1 MMNFYTNVLSV
12 GNNILYRGVKDGRS
26 VRLKIAYAPTLFL
39 PSTKATEY
47 KSLQDEYLEPMKFDS
62 IRSAKEFYQNYKE
75 VNNFKIFGNTRYE
88 YAYIADNFSDDVNWD
103 IDRVNITSFDIEVGS
118 ENGFPD
124 PYQANEPI
132 TAISIRFNMK
142 QKTQVFACG
151 DFVNTD
157 EDNVVYN
164 KCKDEHDLCQ
174 KFLNAWV
181 DNYPDVISGWNV
193 KFFDV
198 PYIINR
204 FNKILGEKETRKL
217 SPWGM
222 INEREVFIMNKNQKA
237 YDLMGIATLDYQELY
252 KWYAPSGKSQDS
264 YRLDSIANFELGKK
278 KLSYDEYENLHQ
290 LYRQNFQKFI
300 EYNIQDLNLVLEL
313 DDKLKLFELALTI
326 AYDTKSNYTD
336 VFTQTR
342 MWDSLTYCYLL
353 KRNIIVPPMKI
364 SDKDAAFEGA
374 YVKDPQVGM
383 HHWVASFDLNSLYP
397 NLMRQYNLS
406 PETLVSRETILQRI
420 EQLKSVEDKKREK
433 EELEEILKIANSVS
447 VEKLLDKKID
457 LSLLQKYNLT
467 ITPNGQLFRKD
478 VTGFLPTL
486 LGEMYEDRK
495 KFKKKMIEAQKQYE
509 AAETAEE
516 KYELMKLVSR
526 YSNLQL
532 AKKVGLNSAYGAL
545 GSQYFRFFDLR
556 IALAVTLAGQ
566 LSIRW
571 IENKLNA
578 FMNNLLKTDKD
589 YVIASDTD
597 SIYLNL
603 GPLVNK
609 FITKDQDVEKT
620 ISFMDKVC
628 EEKIQKF
635 IDDSYKSLADY
646 VHAYDQKMQMK
657 REALANK
664 GIWTAKKRYIL
675 NVYNNEGVEY
685 KDPKI
690 KVMGLELKKSSTPA
704 VIRDKMEHVV
714 SLIMN
719 SDEDAI
725 QKYIAEFR
733 QQFKKYI
740 VEDISFPR
748 GVNGLS
754 EYADK
759 ISVFRKGTPI
769 HVRGALVYNNILKQ
783 KKLEKKYP
791 LIQNGEK
798 IKFVYLKQPNPIKE
812 NVISYPTRLPKEFN
826 LDEFIDYDLQFSK
839 TFYEPINQILQCIG
853 WSGEKINSL
862 ENFFG

>member
-1 MMNFYTNVLSV
+1 MDFYTNVLSV

-62 IRSAKEFYQNYKE
+62 IRSAKEFYQNYKD
-75 VNNFKIFGNTRYE
+75 VDNFKIFGNTRYE

-103 IDRVNITSFDIEVGS
+103 IDRVNISAFDIEVGS

-124 PYQANEPI
+124 PYLANEPI
-132 TAISIRFNMK
+132 TAISIKFNMK

-151 DFVNTD
+151 DFENKD
-157 EDNVVYN
+157 SDNVVYN
-164 KCKDEHDLCQ
+164 KCKDEYDLCQ

-181 DNYPDVISGWNV
+181 DNCPDVISGWNV
-193 KFFDV
+193 KFFDI

-204 FNKILGEKETRKL
+204 FNKILGEKETKKL
-217 SPWGM
+217 SPWNM

-237 YDLMGIATLDYQELY
+237 YELMGIATLDYQELY
-252 KWYAPSGKSQDS
+252 KWYAPNGKSQDS
-264 YRLDSIANFELGKK
+264 YRLDSIANVELGKK

-374 YVKDPQVGM
+374 YVKDPQVGL
-383 HHWVASFDLNSLYP
+383 HQWVASFDLNSLYP
-397 NLMRQYNLS
+397 HLMMQYNLS
-406 PETLVSRETILQRI
+406 PETLI
-420 EQLKSVEDKKREK
+420 EPENYDAEMR
-433 EELEEILKIANSVS
+433 KIISQGVS
-447 VEKLLDKKID
+447 VDKMLDMKVD
-457 LSLLQKYNLT
+457 LSFLKGATL
-467 ITPNGQLFRKD
+467 TPNGQFFTTEKR
-478 VTGFLPTL
+478 GFLPKML
-486 LGEMYEDRK
+486 EEMYEDRK
-495 KFKKKMIEAQKQYE
+495 KFKKEMIEAQKQYE
-509 AAETAEE
+509 AAKTPEE
-516 KYELMKLVSR
+516 KYELSKLVSR

-571 IENKLNA
+571 IENKLNS

-609 FITKDQDVEKT
+609 FITKDQDVAKT
-620 ISFMDKVC
+620 ISFMDRVC
-628 EEKIQKF
+628 EDKIQKF
-635 IDDSYKSLADY
+635 IDDSYKTLADY

-685 KDPKI
+685 KDPKM
-690 KVMGLELKKSSTPA
+690 KVMGLEMIKSSTPA
-704 VIRDKMEHVV
+704 SIRLKMSEVIK
-714 SLIMN
+714 LILN
-719 SDEDAI
+719 GSEADVQE
-725 QKYIAEFR
+725 YIAD
-733 QQFKKYI
+733 FKSKFMNL
-740 VEDISFPR
+740 EPEEISFPR
-748 GVNGLS
+748 GMNGLK

-759 ISVFRKGTPI
+759 TTLYRKGTPI
-769 HVRGALVYNNILKQ
+769 HVKGAILYNHYLKAM
-783 KKLEKKYP
+783 KLDKKYP
-791 LIQNGEK
+791 LIQEGEK
-798 IKFVYLKQPNPIKE
+798 IKFTYLKQPNPFKDT
-812 NVISYPTRLPKEFN
+812 VISYPNRLPPEFGLN
-826 LDEFIDYDLQFSK
+826 KYIDYETQFEK
-839 TFYEPINQILQCIG
+839 AFLDPLNIILNCID
-853 WSGEKINSL
+853 WKSERTNSL
-862 ENFFG
+862 EGFF